1 MITLENICKIYDR
14 NHHVEALRNVSLT
27 VSDGDYLSITGA
39 SGSGKTTLMHILGLL
54 DAPSSGRY
62 GLDGIEVSE
71 LDADERAVLRGRAIG
86 FVFQSFRL
94 LQDLTALE
102 NVALPLAFQGVPTPV
117 RLARARRLLAQ
128 VGLSERAHHH
138 PKELSGGQ
146 QQRTAIA
153 RALAAEP
160 RVLLADEPTAG
171 LDPAAAQEVLA
182 LFDRLHDDGHTIILI
197 THDPNAAARAARRAV
212 IEGGRLRIC

>member
-14 NHHVEALRNVSLT
+14 NHVEALRDVSLT
-27 VSDGDYLSITGA
+27 VADGDYLSITGA

-54 DAPSSGRY
+54 DTPSSGHY
-62 GLDGIEVSE
+62 GLDGFEVSR
-71 LDADERAVLRGRAIG
+71 LTADERAALRGRAIG

-102 NVALPLAFQGVPTPV
+102 NVALPLAFQGVPAPV
-117 RLARARRLLAQ
+117 RLARARRLLAR

-138 PKELSGGQ
+138 PRELSGGQ

-197 THDPNAAARAARRAV
+197 THDAGAAARAERRAV
-212 IEGGRLRIC
+212 IESGRLQTC

>member
-14 NHHVEALRNVSLT
+14 NHVEALRNVSLT
-27 VSDGDYLSITGA
+27 VADGDYLSITGA

-54 DAPSSGRY
+54 DTPSSGRY
-62 GLDGIEVSE
+62 GLDGVEVSG
-71 LDADERAVLRGRAIG
+71 LTADERAALRGRAIG

-102 NVALPLAFQGVPTPV
+102 NVALPLAFQGIPAPA
-117 RLARARRLLAQ
+117 RLARARLLLSQ

-138 PKELSGGQ
+138 PQELSGGQ

-182 LFDRLHDDGHTIILI
+182 LFDQLHDDGHTIILI

-212 IEGGRLRIC
+212 IESGRLRTC

>member
-14 NHHVEALRNVSLT
+14 NHVEALRDVSLT
-27 VSDGDYLSITGA
+27 VADGDYLSITGA

-54 DAPSSGRY
+54 DTPSSGRY
-62 GLDGIEVSE
+62 GLDGAEVSN
-71 LDADERAVLRGRAIG
+71 LTADERSALRGRAIG

-102 NVALPLAFQGVPTPV
+102 NVALPLAFQGIPAPV
-117 RLARARRLLAQ
+117 RLARARKLLTQ
-128 VGLSERAHHH
+128 VGLSERAHHY
-138 PKELSGGQ
+138 PQELSGGQ

-171 LDPAAAQEVLA
+171 LDPAAAEEVLA
-182 LFDRLHDDGHTIILI
+182 LFDRLHDDGHTIVLI

-212 IEGGRLRIC
+212 IQGGRLIIR

>member
-14 NHHVEALRNVSLT
+14 NQVEALRDVTLT
-27 VSDGDYLSITGA
+27 VADGDYLSITGA

-62 GLDGIEVSE
+62 GLDSVEVSG
-71 LDADERAVLRGRAIG
+71 LAADERAALRGRAIG

-102 NVALPLAFQGVPTPV
+102 NVALPLAFQGVPAPE
-117 RLARARRLLAQ
+117 RLARARYLLAQ
-128 VGLSERAHHH
+128 VGLSERAHHR

-182 LFDRLHDDGHTIILI
+182 LFDRLHGDGHTIILI
-197 THDPNAAARAARRAV
+197 THDPNAAARAARQAV
-212 IEGGRLRIC
+212 IERGRLRIC